1 MKLTLDHRLAL
12 DSLHSHGSNL
22 GGNHHPPPYNIL
34 HDWHHHAKWSP
45 QITLLGLRM
54 W

>member
-1 MKLTLDHRLAL
+1 MQMKLTLGHRLAL

-22 GGNHHPPPYNIL
+22 GKNHHPPAYNIL

-45 QITLLGLRM
+45 QLHL
-54 W
+54 